1 MKRPV
6 YILIFC
12 FLCISSITTASR
24 AQMTSRSNTNTT
36 RRVTID
42 GSIRSE
48 DNSEIPK
55 RLRLDLNA
63 PTGGAIAS
71 AFADDNGRFSFSG
84 IVPGVYL
91 IQVEEPGFE
100 PIRESIDVSIGSF
113 HGVTLSLR
121 KIIAPA
127 RTENGPTVSV
137 HELGLPQKAHDALR
151 DGRKK
156 LYVSNDAQG
165 SVADFQKAIQAAPE
179 CYEAYYDLGIAYW
192 QLKQLE
198 EAQAALQKSSELS
211 ANKYGHANMA
221 LGMILADQKKFSE
234 AEKSLLLS
242 VEAEPASWM
251 GQFQLGRV
259 YYSEN
264 RLTDAEKNLERARE
278 LKPDAPGIHRML
290 ALVHLRLHNSAAA
303 LEDLNAYIKLDPDS
317 AAGLQAKRMR
327 DQVQQ
332 SLAQAQSSS
341 TPASVAPK
349 P

>member
-1 MKRPV
+1 VKRPV
-6 YILIFC
+6 FIPISC
-12 FLCISSITTASR
+12 FLCILSLAVAGR
-24 AQMTSRSNTNTT
+24 AQMTSRSSTPTT

-42 GSIRSE
+42 GTIRCE
-48 DNSEIPK
+48 DNTAVPK

-63 PTGGAIAS
+63 PTGGVIAS
-71 AFADDNGRFSFSG
+71 AFTDDNGRFSFTG
-84 IVPGVYL
+84 ITPGVYL

-100 PIRESIDVSIGSF
+100 PIRESVDVSIGSF

-121 KIIAPA
+121 KILAPA
-127 RTENGPTVSV
+127 RTENGPMVSV
-137 HELGLPQKAHDALR
+137 HELALPQKARDALR

-156 LYVSNDAQG
+156 LYVSGDAPG

-192 QLKQLE
+192 QLKQIE
-198 EAQAALQKSSELS
+198 EAETALRKSGELS
-211 ANKYGHANMA
+211 ANKYGHADMA
-221 LGMILADQKKFSE
+221 LGMILADQQKFSE

-242 VEAEPASWM
+242 VQAEPASWM

-264 RLTDAEKNLERARE
+264 RLTEAEKPLERARE
-278 LKPDAPGIHRML
+278 LKPDAPGIHRLL
-290 ALVHLRLHNSAAA
+290 AMVHLRLHNSAAA
-303 LEDLNAYIKLDPDS
+303 LEDLNACIKLDPDS
-317 AAGLQAKRMR
+317 AAGLRAKKMR

-332 SLAQAQSSS
+332 SLAQEQSSS
-341 TPASVAPK
+341 TPASAAPK